1 MREPVT
7 TMTCSCAG
15 AGAAGTVV
23 AGGAGG
29 GGDGCCCAAADVGAQ
44 RTANSDSAAVEESEF
59 LNIDPRRTNK
69 PPPVQNWLNA

>member
-1 MREPVT
+1 
-7 TMTCSCAG
+7 
-15 AGAAGTVV
+15 
-23 AGGAGG
+23 
-29 GGDGCCCAAADVGAQ
+29 VGAQ